1 MDIKHTNTDGVLSF
15 SIIDVESVLKQERQ
29 AFLLDDHI
37 FREYPGNLD
46 MTEKHIHGDSLIHLM
61 QWLHKAYSMIIA
73 LGIKEYVKQC
83 MKRVQKRAYSTSHR
97 IEIAYK
103 SKYHCHM
110 CKMLLPP
117 TFEVDHIVEL
127 CDGGKDEYI
136 NLQAL
141 CPNCHALKTR
151 ANILRRDKAFKKE
164 FGKRFDLMQ
173 TNSFKEFEYKPK
185 QSKYFS

>member
-73 LGIKEYVKQC
+73 LAIVICVRCY
-83 MKRVQKRAYSTSHR
+83 
-97 IEIAYK
+97 
-103 SKYHCHM
+103 YHQH
-110 CKMLLPP
+110 
-117 TFEVDHIVEL
+117 
-127 CDGGKDEYI
+127 
-136 NLQAL
+136 
-141 CPNCHALKTR
+141 
-151 ANILRRDKAFKKE
+151 LRWII
-164 FGKRFDLMQ
+164 
-173 TNSFKEFEYKPK
+173 
-185 QSKYFS
+185 

>member
-1 MDIKHTNTDGVLSF
+1 
-15 SIIDVESVLKQERQ
+15 
-29 AFLLDDHI
+29 
-37 FREYPGNLD
+37 
-46 MTEKHIHGDSLIHLM
+46 
-61 QWLHKAYSMIIA
+61 
-73 LGIKEYVKQC
+73 

-103 SKYHCHM
+103 SKYHCNM

-127 CDGGKDEYI
+127 CDGGKDEYS

-151 ANILRRDKAFKKE
+151 AKTSYVEIKHLRRNLE
-164 FGKRFDLMQ
+164 RDLI
-173 TNSFKEFEYKPK
+173 
-185 QSKYFS
+185 

>member
-1 MDIKHTNTDGVLSF
+1 MYQRSADVFLGLPFNMASTALLTHLLAHDTGRKVGTLRMVVGDAHLYEEHAGVAA
-15 SIIDVESVLKQERQ
+15 KQ
-29 AFLLDDHI
+29 
-37 FREYPGNLD
+37 
-46 MTEKHIHGDSLIHLM
+46 
-61 QWLHKAYSMIIA
+61 
-73 LGIKEYVKQC
+73 V
-83 MKRVQKRAYSTSHR
+83 KRVH
-97 IEIAYK
+97 
-103 SKYHCHM
+103 HCHM

-127 CDGGKDEYI
+127 CDGGKDEYS

>member
-1 MDIKHTNTDGVLSF
+1 
-15 SIIDVESVLKQERQ
+15 
-29 AFLLDDHI
+29 
-37 FREYPGNLD
+37 

-127 CDGGKDEYI
+127 CDGGKDEYS

-141 CPNCHALKTR
+141 CPIIVMHWRPVRTSYVEIKH
-151 ANILRRDKAFKKE
+151 LRRNLE
-164 FGKRFDLMQ
+164 RDLIWC
-173 TNSFKEFEYKPK
+173 KPIHLK
-185 QSKYFS
+185 SLSINLNNLSIFHRENIRSLLLY

>member
-1 MDIKHTNTDGVLSF
+1 MYETSPKTC
-15 SIIDVESVLKQERQ
+15 
-29 AFLLDDHI
+29 
-37 FREYPGNLD
+37 
-46 MTEKHIHGDSLIHLM
+46 IH
-61 QWLHKAYSMIIA
+61 YFP
-73 LGIKEYVKQC
+73 
-83 MKRVQKRAYSTSHR
+83 
-97 IEIAYK
+97 IAYK
-103 SKYHCHM
+103 SKYHCNM

-127 CDGGKDEYI
+127 CDGGKDEYS
-136 NLQAL
+136 NLHAL

>member
-1 MDIKHTNTDGVLSF
+1 MDIEHTNKDGVLSF
-15 SIIDVESVLKQERQ
+15 SILDVEFVLKQEHQ

-37 FREYPGNLD
+37 FREYPGNLR
-46 MTEKHIHGDSLIHLM
+46 MTDKNIHGDSLIQLM
-61 QWLHKAYSMIIA
+61 QWLYKAYSMINA
-73 LGIKEYVKQC
+73 LAIKEYVKQC
-83 MKRVQKRAYSTSHR
+83 TKRVQKRAYSTSHR

-103 SKYHCHM
+103 SKYQCNM

-117 TFEVDHIVEL
+117 TFEVDHIIEL
-127 CDGGKDEYI
+127 CDGGKDEYD

-151 ANILRRDKAFKKE
+151 ANILRRDKSFNKE

-185 QSKYFS
+185 RSKYF

>member
-1 MDIKHTNTDGVLSF
+1 
-15 SIIDVESVLKQERQ
+15 
-29 AFLLDDHI
+29 
-37 FREYPGNLD
+37 
-46 MTEKHIHGDSLIHLM
+46 
-61 QWLHKAYSMIIA
+61 
-73 LGIKEYVKQC
+73 
-83 MKRVQKRAYSTSHR
+83 
-97 IEIAYK
+97 
-103 SKYHCHM
+103 M

-127 CDGGKDEYI
+127 CDGGKDEYS
-136 NLQAL
+136 NLHAL